1 MLVIPSIDVENGR
14 SRIVY
19 WPGAATGVG
28 SPTDRP
34 ERIAERF
41 VAMGAQLI
49 HVVDRDG
56 ARAGGP
62 VNLEAIGRIAGHV
75 AVPLQ
80 VAGGM
85 EGADNIRL
93 AFAAGATRVVVS
105 MAVADQPELLAE
117 CLAVAGDWLAV
128 GLDMRPERIAAYPW
142 HRPAPPSLVE
152 LAGELAD
159 NGVRRLVLSM
169 GGARPDLAFLSETGS
184 SDAAPSCTWQ
194 AGPWTWTRSR
204 ACETPGSQASSSER
218 RSCPEPS
225 TSPKPWRPLH
235 DPRFS
240 VDQNPPA
247 RGPRPRRDAVRGLLA
262 DSGGQP
268 VRLARAA
275 PTVPPAAP
283 PFSLAPDRR
292 RTAPRPR
299 PPP

>member
-1 MLVIPSIDVENGR
+1 MLVVPSIDVENGR

-19 WPGAATGVG
+19 WPGASTGVG

-41 VAMGAQLI
+41 VEMGAQLVHI
-49 HVVDRDG
+49 VDWDG

-62 VNLEAIGRIAGHV
+62 VNLEAMGRIAGRV

-105 MAVADQPELLAE
+105 MAIADQPDVLRE
-117 CLAVAGDWLAV
+117 CLAVAGEWLAV

-159 NGVRRLVLSM
+159 DGVRRLVFSM
-169 GGARPDLAFLSETGS
+169 GGASPDLGLLSEIGGATNVELYVAGGS
-184 SDAAPSCTWQ
+184 VDLDAIKRLRDAAI
-194 AGPWTWTRSR
+194 AGIILG
-204 ACETPGSQASSSER
+204 A
-218 RSCPEPS
+218 
-225 TSPKPWRPLH
+225 PL
-235 DPRFS
+235 
-240 VDQNPPA
+240 
-247 RGPRPRRDAVRGLLA
+247 L
-262 DSGGQP
+262 SGAIDFAKA
-268 VRLARAA
+268 LEAA
-275 PTVPPAAP
+275 A
-283 PFSLAPDRR
+283 
-292 RTAPRPR
+292 
-299 PPP
+299 